1 MSHVGLIYEQGQQL
15 LTELVHMRRHIQYI
29 MGEFE
34 KMLGKK

>member
-1 MSHVGLIYEQGQQL
+1 MSHVELIYEQGQQ
-15 LTELVHMRRHIQYI
+15 LVHMRRHIQYI